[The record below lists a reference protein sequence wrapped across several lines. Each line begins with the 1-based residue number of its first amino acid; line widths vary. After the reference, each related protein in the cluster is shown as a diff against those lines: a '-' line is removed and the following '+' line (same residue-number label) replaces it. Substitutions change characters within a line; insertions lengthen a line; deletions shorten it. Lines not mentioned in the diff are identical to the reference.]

1 MSDIN
6 ENKAEDIL
14 IHVEESKVIEE
25 AVDICVTENGPCVTE
40 NGPCVT
46 ENGPCVTQESKPEI
60 ENNVVGE
67 IVQITFSQI
76 LENFLNQN
84 ANKLNELSVNINPTI
99 QTYFLLLCKEQP
111 DFFKDIESSLKKI
124 ILDNKIDTKDIPEI
138 ILLVT
143 KAYQIIKS
151 DKGVPQIDPY
161 ELIKTLLHL
170 VFIQYIETNKV
181 QNKDLLNEIL
191 KIIDVSIDLIKLKAI
206 EPPKVGCLKS
216 IFNC

>member
-6 ENKAEDIL
+6 ENKAEDML
-14 IHVEESKVIEE
+14 IHVEESKVVEE
-25 AVDICVTENGPCVTE
+25 VVEEVVDICVTENEPCVTE
-40 NGPCVT
+40 NEPCVT
-46 ENGPCVTQESKPEI
+46 END
-60 ENNVVGE
+60 VVGE

-84 ANKLNELSVNINPTI
+84 ANKLNELSVHINPTI

-151 DKGVPQIDPY
+151 DKGVP
-161 ELIKTLLHL
+161 L
-170 VFIQYIETNKV
+170 FYIWYLFN
-181 QNKDLLNEIL
+181 IL
-191 KIIDVSIDLIKLKAI
+191 KLTKFKIKI
-206 EPPKVGCLKS
+206 C
-216 IFNC
+216 